1 VNRDLDSTLPW
12 DVLLY
17 EDEQATAIEDRV
29 VVEEPLEIALRRPG
43 AAARPTFTTLRTPGM
58 DRELA
63 LGWLLSEGVIASPA
77 AVRWIEAV
85 ADPDRPQHQRI
96 EVELA
101 EALDLS
107 PLERLSWSS
116 SACGTCGRTAIATA
130 IDNGRCPAIG
140 GALVPTSTLYGLV
153 ATLGER
159 QRVFAATG
167 GLHAAALFS
176 CDGRLIAA
184 AEDVGR
190 HNAVDK
196 VIGLTAN
203 TEPSRQL
210 LLVSGR
216 IGYEIAAK
224 AVRRGYP
231 LLAAVGAPS
240 SLAIRVAAAGGL
252 TLAGFLRDRRVNV
265 YTHPQ
270 RIEP

>member
-1 VNRDLDSTLPW
+1 MDS
-12 DVLLY
+12 
-17 EDEQATAIEDRV
+17 
-29 VVEEPLEIALRRPG
+29 
-43 AAARPTFTTLRTPGM
+43 
-58 DRELA
+58 ELA
-63 LGWLLSEGVIASPA
+63 LGWLLSEGVIASAA
-77 AVRWIEAV
+77 AVRSIATV
-85 ADPDRPQHQRI
+85 VDPARPQHQRL

-101 EALDLS
+101 ETLDLS

-130 IDNGRCPAIG
+130 IDNARCPAID
-140 GALVPTSTLYGLV
+140 GALVATSTLYGLV
-153 ATLGER
+153 ATLGAR

-167 GLHAAALFS
+167 GLHAAALFTP
-176 CDGRLIAA
+176 DGRLIAA

-196 VIGLTAN
+196 VIGLTAD
-203 TEPSRQL
+203 TEAGHQL

-216 IGYEIAAK
+216 VGYEIAAK

-240 SLAIRVAAAGGL
+240 SLAIRVAAAAGL
-252 TLAGFLRDRRVNV
+252 TLVGFLRDRRANV